1 MFYALK
7 EQTPLHIACN
17 WYNDADGGKSLEY
30 LKAIVYLIQSDADIA
45 SKDAV
50 SKQS

>member
-7 EQTPLHIACN
+7 QQTPLHDACDG
-17 WYNDADGGKSLEY
+17 YNDADSGESLEN

-45 SKDAV
+45 SKDVV